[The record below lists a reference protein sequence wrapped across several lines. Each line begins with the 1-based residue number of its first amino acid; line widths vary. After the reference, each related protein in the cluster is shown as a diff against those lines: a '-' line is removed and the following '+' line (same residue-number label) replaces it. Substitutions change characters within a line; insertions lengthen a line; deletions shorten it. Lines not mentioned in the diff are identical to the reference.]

1 MPRALRLRPRRC
13 RGSEEGSEEG
23 GEGGTYRA
31 DKRGA
36 RAIGWA
42 TTYRTHL
49 SGFRDCGHG
58 AVGQWGSG
66 AAGQQGSG
74 AAGQRGSGAAG
85 QRGSGAAGQRGSG
98 ARGDGGVQDATNN
111 VRAAMG

>member
-13 RGSEEGSEEG
+13 RGGEEGSEEGGEEG

-31 DKRGA
+31 DKHGA

-58 AVGQWGSG
+58 AVGQ
-66 AAGQQGSG
+66 
-74 AAGQRGSGAAG
+74 RGSGAVGHVVTAG
-85 QRGSGAAGQRGSG
+85 SKMQQ
-98 ARGDGGVQDATNN
+98 TT
-111 VRAAMG
+111 